1 MSCYPEPDS
10 HIDAKVKVVLDFTHC
25 ATKKE
30 LEHATCIDTSDWAVT
45 KRFHCLKAEVYKIV
59 IAKLVNVP
67 TSLNNL
73 KRKADID
80 KLITVPEDLKKVKLC
95 SG

>member
-1 MSCYPEPDS
+1 MSCYSESDS
-10 HIDAKVKVVLDFTHC
+10 HIDEKVKVVLDLTHC

-30 LEHATCIDTSDWAVT
+30 LEHATRIDTSDWAVK
-45 KRFHCLKAEVYKIV
+45 KRFHCLKAEVDKTV
-59 IAKLVNVP
+59 IAKLFSVP

-73 KRKADID
+73 KRKAVVG
-80 KLITVPEDLKKVKLC
+80 KLITVPEDLKKIKLC